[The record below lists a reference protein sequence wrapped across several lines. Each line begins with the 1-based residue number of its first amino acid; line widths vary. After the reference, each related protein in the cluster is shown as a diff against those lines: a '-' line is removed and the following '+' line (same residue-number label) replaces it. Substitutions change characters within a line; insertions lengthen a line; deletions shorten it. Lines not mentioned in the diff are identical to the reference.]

1 MSLTKKQKAFVEEYL
16 QSWNATESAI
26 KAGYSKK
33 TAYSIGSENLTKPEI
48 AEQIQARLDAMV
60 MSADETLVS
69 LSKIAR
75 GDMSD
80 FLNLDGGDDERL
92 LDFQKAKNRG
102 SISLIKKFKIG
113 KHGIEFE
120 LYDKQSALNTL
131 AKHHGLLKERIEID
145 VNLVAEA
152 IGALEALGQ
161 DPSAI
166 FNEIIARAKLKQDAT
181 G

>member
-1 MSLTKKQKAFVEEYL
+1 MGLTKKQKVFVEEYL

-26 KAGYSKK
+26 RAGYSKK
-33 TAYSIGSENLTKPEI
+33 SAYSIGSENLKKPVI
-48 AEQIQARLDAMV
+48 AEEIQSRLDAMV

-80 FLNLDGGDDERL
+80 FLSLDSNEHL
-92 LDFQKAKNRG
+92 LDFKQAQRRG
-102 SISLIKKFKIG
+102 SITLIKKFKIG

-120 LYDKQSALNTL
+120 LYDKQAALNTL

-161 DPSAI
+161 DPAAI